1 MNPLS
6 PFTYYRRHKG
16 EAILLLALIASLTL
30 GVFVMVGVVTASA
43 DRVLYGFH
51 YLTRMSR
58 ITSGQGL
65 DSGILA
71 QLRAHPDVAAVLP
84 ENGMLVFVPVGI
96 VIPFP
101 VLGVTGADLPVVLE
115 ACDLRLKEG
124 RLVEPRT
131 DEIVLTEEL
140 ARALDLK
147 IGDHVGYD
155 INADCYRAFATEL
168 TLVGI
173 LESVPSDAGPEVR
186 VGFVSYEYLNGHER
200 YQPRATNWLI
210 IPRAGRR
217 TPVDEFA
224 LALVEGSGAS
234 ASVRL
239 EMFEREI
246 EPFRNAQEVMNGMN
260 RLANGIVAVSAALV
274 VSMVNRIAITHRLG
288 ELGLLHASGYEK
300 QNLVS
305 RLVLEI
311 TVLTAIGW
319 ASGLLLSVLASTL
332 LNTSPLAAVGP
343 LVDPDS
349 PIPFLSTL
357 PTPVAV
363 VIWVIISVR
372 RVLNQLD
379 PVAIIERG
387 KLSMEDVRGR
397 KQNARRKR
405 QEKER
410 SSRNPLSS
418 WTFYRRHRMRS
429 LTLLLSTG
437 LITVGV
443 ALTPFVVNM
452 MYDSMWP
459 MFLSYAS
466 HTSIVSPAPTFQALD
481 QAVLAQI
488 RTHPAVAHVIPARGL
503 TISANI
509 GMGEYPLPV
518 YGVREE
524 DLQILLEV
532 YDLRIGEGEL
542 AKPRSGEIVLTRALA
557 QSRSLSVG
565 DTVGKPIHELDGIP
579 TELTVVGLLDSTA
592 PGLARREGYRV
603 PMAPR
608 WAVFV
613 SYEFVEQHERYAT
626 ATTHALV
633 VPVEGHAAEVE
644 TWLEKNIDSPQVD
657 VETFGTAYHFLRD
670 LMQRALL
677 MFAMAEAILAVVA
690 AFALAVLNRIFVAQ
704 RRDEFGVLHAAGH
717 GRAALMART
726 VRESIGIAG
735 AAWLIGAACCLA
747 FLLSAQTIVY
757 VPRGMSLDL
766 TNPTPWLFTL
776 PIPVAVVAA
785 SAGTIWWALSRLDP
799 VAVIERR

>member
-1 MNPLS
+1 MS
-6 PFTYYRRHKG
+6 PFTYYRRHEG
-16 EAILLLALIASLTL
+16 QAILLLALIASLTL
-30 GVFVMVGVVTASA
+30 GVFVMVGVITAST
-43 DRVLYGFH
+43 DRALYGFH

-58 ITSGQGL
+58 ITSGQDL

-84 ENGMLVFVPVGI
+84 ENGLHVLVPAGT

-101 VLGVTGADLPVVLE
+101 VLGVTEAGLPVVMQ

-124 RLVEPRT
+124 RLIEPRA
-131 DEIVLTEEL
+131 DELILSEEL
-140 ARALDLK
+140 ARALDLE
-147 IGDHVGYD
+147 IGDRVSHD
-155 INADCYRAFATEL
+155 INADYYKAFATEL

-186 VGFVSYEYLNGHER
+186 VGFVSYEYLDGHER

-239 EMFEREI
+239 EMFERET
-246 EPFRNAQEVMNGMN
+246 EPFRNAAKVVNGMN
-260 RLANGIVAVSAALV
+260 GLANGIVAASAALV
-274 VSMVNRIAITHRLG
+274 VSMVNRIAIAHRLD

-300 QNLVS
+300 RSLVG
-305 RLVLEI
+305 RLVLETAVI
-311 TVLTAIGW
+311 TAIGW
-319 ASGLLLSVLASTL
+319 ASSLLLSVLASTL
-332 LNTSPLAAVGP
+332 LNGSPLAAVGP
-343 LVDPDS
+343 LVDPTS
-349 PIPFLSTL
+349 PVPFLSTL

-363 VIWVIISVR
+363 VIWVTISVR

-379 PVAIIERG
+379 PVAIIQRG
-387 KLSMEDVRGR
+387 KLSMEDAGGK

-405 QEKER
+405 QGKER
-410 SSRNPLSS
+410 SSHNPLSS
-418 WTFYRRHRMRS
+418 WLFYGRHRRRS
-429 LTLLLSTG
+429 LALLLSTG

-459 MFLSYAS
+459 LFLSYAS

-488 RTHPAVAHVIPARGL
+488 RAHPAVAHVIPARGL
-503 TISANI
+503 SISANI
-509 GMGEYPLPV
+509 GMGEYPQPV
-518 YGVREE
+518 YAVREG
-524 DLQILLEV
+524 DLRILLDV
-532 YDLRIGEGEL
+532 YDLHIGEGEL

-557 QSRSLSVG
+557 QSRGLSVG

-608 WAVFV
+608 WVGFV

-626 ATTHALV
+626 APTHALV

-644 TWLEKNIDSPQVD
+644 AWLEKNIDSPQVD
-657 VETFGTAYHFLRD
+657 VETFGTAYHILRD
-670 LMQRALL
+670 LTQSTLL
-677 MFAMAEAILAVVA
+677 IFAMAEAVLAVVA
-690 AFALAVLNRIFVAQ
+690 ALALALLNRIFVTQ

-717 GRAALMART
+717 SRAALIART
-726 VRESIGIAG
+726 VRESVGIAG
-735 AAWLIGAACCLA
+735 AAWLIGAAGCLL
-747 FLLSAQTIVY
+747 FLITAQTIVY
-757 VPRGMSLDL
+757 APRGMSLDL

-776 PIPVAVVAA
+776 PIPLAVVAA
-785 SAGTIWWALSRLDP
+785 SAGTIAWALSRLDP